1 MKMNGIKQFRKN
13 KQGFLLVDAMIG
25 VLVVAIGLAALAALY
40 TYGIGVM
47 VSADR
52 QEKAVQIASEKIEL
66 LKAADGHSSS
76 DIREIVEYINKEGNN
91 TVTQDGIEYQI
102 NARGGDGSL
111 GNNYPQRANCIWSG
125 RSEVD
130 ILPQVLD
137 RDISVQKID
146 LKERRHGS
154 SPIYNNRIVVAMAVL
169 ADHGGNGT
177 FVGSSVTS
185 PHVGQAGSRL

>member
-1 MKMNGIKQFRKN
+1 MNGIEQFRKN

-76 DIREIVEYINKEGNN
+76 DIEDLMMDNIGTDPEKAKSVEIDDIKFYFWGTGRFLQDNNSTGVNQLYYVKVFVKWSDPRIQTISLETYIRTK
-91 TVTQDGIEYQI
+91 D
-102 NARGGDGSL
+102 
-111 GNNYPQRANCIWSG
+111 
-125 RSEVD
+125 
-130 ILPQVLD
+130 
-137 RDISVQKID
+137 
-146 LKERRHGS
+146 
-154 SPIYNNRIVVAMAVL
+154 
-169 ADHGGNGT
+169 
-177 FVGSSVTS
+177 
-185 PHVGQAGSRL
+185 

>member
-1 MKMNGIKQFRKN
+1 MNGIKQFHKN

-76 DIREIVEYINKEGNN
+76 DIEDLMMDNIGTDPEKAKSVEIDDIKFYFWGTGRFLQDNNSTGVNQLYYVKVFVKWSDPRIQTISLETYIRTK
-91 TVTQDGIEYQI
+91 D
-102 NARGGDGSL
+102 
-111 GNNYPQRANCIWSG
+111 
-125 RSEVD
+125 
-130 ILPQVLD
+130 
-137 RDISVQKID
+137 
-146 LKERRHGS
+146 
-154 SPIYNNRIVVAMAVL
+154 
-169 ADHGGNGT
+169 
-177 FVGSSVTS
+177 
-185 PHVGQAGSRL
+185 

>member
-1 MKMNGIKQFRKN
+1 MNGIKQFRKN

-52 QEKAVQIASEKIEL
+52 PEKAVQIASEKIEL

-111 GNNYPQRANCIWSG
+111 GNNYPG
-125 RSEVD
+125 ESELYLVRVEVKWTD
-130 ILPQVLD
+130 PKPQVLD
-137 RDISVQKID
+137 LQTYIRTKD
-146 LKERRHGS
+146 
-154 SPIYNNRIVVAMAVL
+154 
-169 ADHGGNGT
+169 
-177 FVGSSVTS
+177 
-185 PHVGQAGSRL
+185 

>member
-1 MKMNGIKQFRKN
+1 MNGIKQFRKN

-52 QEKAVQIASEKIEL
+52 QEKAGQIASEKIEL

-111 GNNYPQRANCIWSG
+111 GNNYPG
-125 RSEVD
+125 ESELYLVRVEVKWTD
-130 ILPQVLD
+130 PKPQVLD
-137 RDISVQKID
+137 LQTYIRTKD
-146 LKERRHGS
+146 
-154 SPIYNNRIVVAMAVL
+154 
-169 ADHGGNGT
+169 
-177 FVGSSVTS
+177 
-185 PHVGQAGSRL
+185 

>member
-1 MKMNGIKQFRKN
+1 MNGIKQFRKN

-76 DIREIVEYINKEGNN
+76 DIEDLMMDNIGTDPEKAKSVEIDDIKFYFWGTGRFLQDNN
-91 TVTQDGIEYQI
+91 STGVNQLY
-102 NARGGDGSL
+102 
-111 GNNYPQRANCIWSG
+111 Y
-125 RSEVD
+125 V
-130 ILPQVLD
+130 
-137 RDISVQKID
+137 
-146 LKERRHGS
+146 
-154 SPIYNNRIVVAMAVL
+154 
-169 ADHGGNGT
+169 
-177 FVGSSVTS
+177 
-185 PHVGQAGSRL
+185 

>member
-1 MKMNGIKQFRKN
+1 MNGIKQFRKN

-76 DIREIVEYINKEGNN
+76 DIEDLMMDNIGTDPEKAKSVEIDDIKFYFWGTGRFLQDNNSTGVNQLYYVKVFVKWGDPRIQTISLETYIRTK
-91 TVTQDGIEYQI
+91 D
-102 NARGGDGSL
+102 
-111 GNNYPQRANCIWSG
+111 
-125 RSEVD
+125 
-130 ILPQVLD
+130 
-137 RDISVQKID
+137 
-146 LKERRHGS
+146 
-154 SPIYNNRIVVAMAVL
+154 
-169 ADHGGNGT
+169 
-177 FVGSSVTS
+177 
-185 PHVGQAGSRL
+185 

>member
-1 MKMNGIKQFRKN
+1 MNGIKQFRKN

-76 DIREIVEYINKEGNN
+76 DIEDLMMDNIGTDPEKAKSVEIDDIKFYFWGTGRFLQDNNSTGVNQLYYVKVFVKWSDPRIQTISLETYIRTK
-91 TVTQDGIEYQI
+91 D
-102 NARGGDGSL
+102 
-111 GNNYPQRANCIWSG
+111 
-125 RSEVD
+125 
-130 ILPQVLD
+130 
-137 RDISVQKID
+137 
-146 LKERRHGS
+146 
-154 SPIYNNRIVVAMAVL
+154 
-169 ADHGGNGT
+169 
-177 FVGSSVTS
+177 
-185 PHVGQAGSRL
+185 

>member
-1 MKMNGIKQFRKN
+1 MNGIKQFRKN

-91 TVTQDGIEYQI
+91 TVTQDGIKYQI
-102 NARGGDGSL
+102 TASGGSNSL
-111 GNNYPQRANCIWSG
+111 GTAYTGDETLYPVTVKVEWT
-125 RSEVD
+125 D
-130 ILPQVLD
+130 PKPQVLD
-137 RDISVQKID
+137 LQTYIRTKD
-146 LKERRHGS
+146 
-154 SPIYNNRIVVAMAVL
+154 
-169 ADHGGNGT
+169 
-177 FVGSSVTS
+177 
-185 PHVGQAGSRL
+185 

>member
-1 MKMNGIKQFRKN
+1 MNGIKQFRKH

-76 DIREIVEYINKEGNN
+76 DIEDLMMDNIGTDPEKAKSVEIDDIKFYFWGTGRFLQDNNSTGVNQLYYVKVFVKWSDPRIQTISLETYIRTK
-91 TVTQDGIEYQI
+91 D
-102 NARGGDGSL
+102 
-111 GNNYPQRANCIWSG
+111 
-125 RSEVD
+125 
-130 ILPQVLD
+130 
-137 RDISVQKID
+137 
-146 LKERRHGS
+146 
-154 SPIYNNRIVVAMAVL
+154 
-169 ADHGGNGT
+169 
-177 FVGSSVTS
+177 
-185 PHVGQAGSRL
+185 

>member
-1 MKMNGIKQFRKN
+1 MNGIKQFRKN

-76 DIREIVEYINKEGNN
+76 DIEDLMMDNIGTDPEKAKSVEIDDIKFYFWGTGRFLQDNNSTGVNQLYYIKVFVKWSDPRIQ
-91 TVTQDGIEYQI
+91 TI
-102 NARGGDGSL
+102 SL
-111 GNNYPQRANCIWSG
+111 ETYIRTK
-125 RSEVD
+125 D
-130 ILPQVLD
+130 
-137 RDISVQKID
+137 
-146 LKERRHGS
+146 
-154 SPIYNNRIVVAMAVL
+154 
-169 ADHGGNGT
+169 
-177 FVGSSVTS
+177 
-185 PHVGQAGSRL
+185 

>member
-1 MKMNGIKQFRKN
+1 MNGIKQFRKN

-76 DIREIVEYINKEGNN
+76 DIEDLMIDNIGTDPEKAKSVEIDDIKFYFWGTGRFLQDNNSTGVNQLYYVKVFVKWSDPRIQTISLETYIRTK
-91 TVTQDGIEYQI
+91 D
-102 NARGGDGSL
+102 
-111 GNNYPQRANCIWSG
+111 
-125 RSEVD
+125 
-130 ILPQVLD
+130 
-137 RDISVQKID
+137 
-146 LKERRHGS
+146 
-154 SPIYNNRIVVAMAVL
+154 
-169 ADHGGNGT
+169 
-177 FVGSSVTS
+177 
-185 PHVGQAGSRL
+185 

>member
-1 MKMNGIKQFRKN
+1 MNGIKQFRKN

-76 DIREIVEYINKEGNN
+76 DIEDLMMDNIGTDLEKAKSVEIDDIKFYFWGTGRFLQDNNSTGVNQLYYVKVFVKWSDPRIQTISLETYIRTK
-91 TVTQDGIEYQI
+91 D
-102 NARGGDGSL
+102 
-111 GNNYPQRANCIWSG
+111 
-125 RSEVD
+125 
-130 ILPQVLD
+130 
-137 RDISVQKID
+137 
-146 LKERRHGS
+146 
-154 SPIYNNRIVVAMAVL
+154 
-169 ADHGGNGT
+169 
-177 FVGSSVTS
+177 
-185 PHVGQAGSRL
+185 

>member
-1 MKMNGIKQFRKN
+1 MTAVKMNGIKQFRKN

-76 DIREIVEYINKEGNN
+76 DIEDLMMDNIGTDPEKAKSVEIDDIKFYFWGTGRFLQDNNSTGVNQLYYVKVFVKWSDPRIQTISLETYIRTK
-91 TVTQDGIEYQI
+91 D
-102 NARGGDGSL
+102 
-111 GNNYPQRANCIWSG
+111 
-125 RSEVD
+125 
-130 ILPQVLD
+130 
-137 RDISVQKID
+137 
-146 LKERRHGS
+146 
-154 SPIYNNRIVVAMAVL
+154 
-169 ADHGGNGT
+169 
-177 FVGSSVTS
+177 
-185 PHVGQAGSRL
+185 

>member
-1 MKMNGIKQFRKN
+1 MNGIKQFRKN

-76 DIREIVEYINKEGNN
+76 DIEDLMMDNIGTDPEKAKSVEIDDIKFYFWGTGRFLQDNNSTGVNQLYYVKVFVKWSDPRIQRISLETYIRTK
-91 TVTQDGIEYQI
+91 D
-102 NARGGDGSL
+102 
-111 GNNYPQRANCIWSG
+111 
-125 RSEVD
+125 
-130 ILPQVLD
+130 
-137 RDISVQKID
+137 
-146 LKERRHGS
+146 
-154 SPIYNNRIVVAMAVL
+154 
-169 ADHGGNGT
+169 
-177 FVGSSVTS
+177 
-185 PHVGQAGSRL
+185 

>member
-1 MKMNGIKQFRKN
+1 MNGIKQFRKN

-76 DIREIVEYINKEGNN
+76 DIEDLMMDNIGTDPEKAKSVEIDDIKFYFWGTGRFLQDNNSTGANQLYYVKVFVKWSDPRIQTISLETYIRTK
-91 TVTQDGIEYQI
+91 D
-102 NARGGDGSL
+102 
-111 GNNYPQRANCIWSG
+111 
-125 RSEVD
+125 
-130 ILPQVLD
+130 
-137 RDISVQKID
+137 
-146 LKERRHGS
+146 
-154 SPIYNNRIVVAMAVL
+154 
-169 ADHGGNGT
+169 
-177 FVGSSVTS
+177 
-185 PHVGQAGSRL
+185 

>member
-1 MKMNGIKQFRKN
+1 MNGIKQFRKN

-76 DIREIVEYINKEGNN
+76 DIEDLMMDNIGTDPEKAKLVEIDDIKFYFWGTGRFLQDNNSTGVNQLYYVKVFVKWSDPRIQTISLETYIRTK
-91 TVTQDGIEYQI
+91 D
-102 NARGGDGSL
+102 
-111 GNNYPQRANCIWSG
+111 
-125 RSEVD
+125 
-130 ILPQVLD
+130 
-137 RDISVQKID
+137 
-146 LKERRHGS
+146 
-154 SPIYNNRIVVAMAVL
+154 
-169 ADHGGNGT
+169 
-177 FVGSSVTS
+177 
-185 PHVGQAGSRL
+185 

>member
-1 MKMNGIKQFRKN
+1 MNGIKQFRKN

-76 DIREIVEYINKEGNN
+76 DIEDLMMDNIGTDPEKAKSVEIDDIKFYFWGTGRFLQDNN
-91 TVTQDGIEYQI
+91 STGVNQLY
-102 NARGGDGSL
+102 
-111 GNNYPQRANCIWSG
+111 Y
-125 RSEVD
+125 VK
-130 ILPQVLD
+130 V
-137 RDISVQKID
+137 
-146 LKERRHGS
+146 
-154 SPIYNNRIVVAMAVL
+154 
-169 ADHGGNGT
+169 
-177 FVGSSVTS
+177 FVK
-185 PHVGQAGSRL
+185 

>member
-1 MKMNGIKQFRKN
+1 MNGIKQLRKN

-52 QEKAVQIASEKIEL
+52 QEKAVQIAAEKIEL

-91 TVTQDGIEYQI
+91 TVIQDGIEYQI
-102 NARGGDGSL
+102 SAEGGAKSL
-111 GNNYPQRANCIWSG
+111 GNSYPGDEILYPVRV
-125 RSEVD
+125 EVKWND
-130 ILPQVLD
+130 QKLQVMELQTY
-137 RDISVQKID
+137 IKV
-146 LKERRHGS
+146 KE
-154 SPIYNNRIVVAMAVL
+154 
-169 ADHGGNGT
+169 
-177 FVGSSVTS
+177 
-185 PHVGQAGSRL
+185 

>member
-1 MKMNGIKQFRKN
+1 MNGIKQFRKN

-76 DIREIVEYINKEGNN
+76 DIRKIVEYINVEYINKEGNN

-111 GNNYPQRANCIWSG
+111 GNNYPG
-125 RSEVD
+125 ESELYLVRVEVKWTD
-130 ILPQVLD
+130 PKPQVLD
-137 RDISVQKID
+137 LQTYIRTKD
-146 LKERRHGS
+146 
-154 SPIYNNRIVVAMAVL
+154 
-169 ADHGGNGT
+169 
-177 FVGSSVTS
+177 
-185 PHVGQAGSRL
+185 